1 VAKQN
6 PVLDEAW
13 RYLLSQQRI
22 PRETVYHY
30 TNEPALLNIIE
41 KKQMWATDLR
51 FMNDPE
57 ELTYGREL
65 LEEALLEAA
74 RRERHE
80 QRVRWLALMTGQMR
94 ELTRVSN
101 WYSISVCQTADLAS
115 QWREYGY
122 EGRGFVLGWSIDTLP
137 PEVPLHVEVIYDRPR
152 QIELAR
158 HLIEIHLRT
167 LRPTKD
173 LGHGRGKEAMLRA
186 AGSLGILLNILLFN
200 FKRDRWAS
208 ENEIRYVYQ
217 GLNGQPPA
225 GTIVKTRPAG
235 DVAKPYVESDFS
247 AVPLRVVIA
256 GPSVENNAAR
266 NVRRALDLHGYRET
280 PMYRSSAEL

>member
-1 VAKQN
+1 MAKQS

-13 RYLLSQQRI
+13 RYFLSQQRI
-22 PRETVYHY
+22 PLETVYHY

-74 RRERHE
+74 RREKHE
-80 QRVRWLALMTGQMR
+80 QRSRWLALMTGQMR

-137 PEVPLHVEVIYDRPR
+137 PEVPLHVEVVYDRPR
-152 QIELAR
+152 QLKLAR
-158 HLIEIHLRT
+158 DLIEIHLRT
-167 LRPTKD
+167 LRPKKD
-173 LGHGRGKEAMLRA
+173 LARGRGNELMLRA
-186 AGSLGILLNILLFN
+186 SGSLGIFLNILLYN

-217 GLNGQPPA
+217 GLNGRPPA
-225 GTIVKTRPAG
+225 GTVVKLRPHG
-235 DVAKPYVESDFS
+235 EVEKPYIESDFS
-247 AVPLRVVIA
+247 VVPLRIVIV
-256 GPSVENNAAR
+256 GPRVENSVALK
-266 NVRRALDLHGYRET
+266 VRRALDLHGYGET
-280 PMYRSSAEL
+280 PMYRSTAEL